1 MWSVIDQLEML
12 VYIIVIMINLI
23 ATIQKLLKEESLER
37 QEGEFFRK
45 YLYTVLGSGNIN
57 NGPIRIF
64 QNSAKEDILAI
75 SSGFI
80 RRSSQM
86 FNLEDEHIIKIIE
99 EYVRDVMGITYNF
112 SRRWPIPF
120 AYMEE

>member
-1 MWSVIDQLEML
+1 MIDQLEML

-45 YLYTVLGSGNIN
+45 YLYTVLGSGNIK

-75 SSGFI
+75 SSNFI

-86 FNLEDEHIIKIIE
+86 FGLKDEHIIKIIE

-120 AYMEE
+120 AKE